1 MTEPAS
7 SSFAACQDPSPE
19 DMETLLDRA
28 MAIASEQGLQAALEF
43 ARAQTATVSQE
54 AACHNLLGILLQ
66 TPDPEQ
72 ARVHYCAS
80 LLIQPDY
87 LPAAVNLKNIYR
99 EQTSYVHPDQAM
111 SSEQAPILMQA
122 ARKAACVLRAPLE
135 LVWLESI
142 RENTGMLPELLKNA
156 PLLILHPSSGDL
168 NSPPE
173 ESPALQMQE
182 GLSAIRTLFSLENG
196 SEEPDAGTLAA
207 DRLVFCPETRSIM
220 RQGQR
225 HSLTPLE
232 FRLLSILARQPD
244 RPVAAQVILE
254 QLYGP
259 AYGSDTQSLRSLV
272 LALRKKTEQSFH
284 HPRHLVT
291 VAGFGYQLRQTD
303 ITGSLEPE
311 S

>member
-1 MTEPAS
+1 
-7 SSFAACQDPSPE
+7 
-19 DMETLLDRA
+19 
-28 MAIASEQGLQAALEF
+28 
-43 ARAQTATVSQE
+43 
-54 AACHNLLGILLQ
+54 
-66 TPDPEQ
+66 
-72 ARVHYCAS
+72 
-80 LLIQPDY
+80 
-87 LPAAVNLKNIYR
+87 
-99 EQTSYVHPDQAM
+99 
-111 SSEQAPILMQA
+111 
-122 ARKAACVLRAPLE
+122 
-135 LVWLESI
+135 
-142 RENTGMLPELLKNA
+142 MLPELLKNA